1 MSGSGHIIVDTR
13 FRRSAAIA
21 LLMLTSSIAVAG
33 QTGERWEYQNT
44 MQMDK
49 AQGFA
54 MPTMTS
60 QICQE
65 PGWKTPPA
73 STPTTGECKLLDH
86 QRNGDKMSWHVQ
98 CPNGEGRGEMTL
110 QGNDAFTGKMEF
122 TSSQGNFRM
131 QMQGRKLGSCDPAV
145 DKPSFNGMTI
155 PTAPKPP
162 TGKQP

>member
-1 MSGSGHIIVDTR
+1 MQSQHFI
-13 FRRSAAIA
+13 RRRQRVAMALAMLMSAA
-21 LLMLTSSIAVAG
+21 TQAG

-44 MQMDK
+44 MQMDNV
-49 AQGFA
+49 QGFA

-73 STPTTGECKLLDH
+73 SGPNNSECKLLDH
-86 QRNGDKMSWHVQ
+86 QRKGDTMSWHVQ

-110 QGNDAFTGKMEF
+110 QGSDAFTGKMEF
-122 TSSQGNFRM
+122 TSSQGNFKM

-145 DKPSFNGMTI
+145 DKPSFNGMTM